1 MSLQP
6 LRGSSLESGLGG
18 LQVAPE
24 PRLAALSP
32 GGLLEVQILVCPRP
46 ANQKVHWTQAPA
58 IPSHWE
64 AWRKPDP
71 STWAQRAG
79 AWPSVSLKG
88 FGKAPLSCLHCPM
101 CLADPKV
108 ACA

>member
-32 GGLLEVQILVCPRP
+32 GGLLEVR
-46 ANQKVHWTQAPA
+46 WTQAPA